1 MCPRRPLI
9 AHENAFYLAGL
20 QMELVKCL
28 PRHLAIDLGD
38 AFTRSFS
45 RSRHRFVAISNC
57 DGVSAD
63 AVFVAVARNV
73 DLNHPTDR
81 HGGLPL
87 KRHHSKSLSV
97 ASLWPDGLS
106 PDGAKNHPHRLRGGR
121 ATLIRANVVGPRL
134 ASPPSRR
141 IKPDTKNSRSA
152 RLYRQFSFCCRRRS
166 LACSCRQ
173 RLIFARDLHCPIRA
187 VRNSACCATPSRVA
201 RRIFVDQARA
211 P

>member
-9 AHENAFYLAGL
+9 AHEDAFYLAGL

-38 AFTRSFS
+38 TLTRSFS

-81 HGGLPL
+81 HGGLL
-87 KRHHSKSLSV
+87 AEALSLEISFRSFPV
-97 ASLWPDGLS
+97 A
-106 PDGAKNHPHRLRGGR
+106 GR
-121 ATLIRANVVGPRL
+121 IITG
-134 ASPPSRR
+134 
-141 IKPDTKNSRSA
+141 RS
-152 RLYRQFSFCCRRRS
+152 
-166 LACSCRQ
+166 
-173 RLIFARDLHCPIRA
+173 
-187 VRNSACCATPSRVA
+187 
-201 RRIFVDQARA
+201 
-211 P
+211 

>member
-1 MCPRRPLI
+1 MCARRPLI

-38 AFTRSFS
+38 ALTRSFS

-81 HGGLPL
+81 HGGLL
-87 KRHHSKSLSV
+87 AEASSLEISFRSFSV
-97 ASLWPDGLS
+97 ARDC
-106 PDGAKNHPHRLRGGR
+106 HPTELKII
-121 ATLIRANVVGPRL
+121 LLRL
-134 ASPPSRR
+134 A
-141 IKPDTKNSRSA
+141 
-152 RLYRQFSFCCRRRS
+152 
-166 LACSCRQ
+166 
-173 RLIFARDLHCPIRA
+173 
-187 VRNSACCATPSRVA
+187 
-201 RRIFVDQARA
+201 
-211 P
+211 